1 MMPDLSVLVLT
12 YNHERYLDLALY
24 SLGQQRIGCE
34 FEVVIA
40 DDCST
45 DRSAE
50 IAERWAGNFDGD
62 VKLVP
67 QPRNLGIAANFVA
80 SLAKCSGRYVAI
92 LEGDD
97 YWRDRNKLRKQHEFL
112 VRNPD
117 HAACFHRV
125 QLLLEDG
132 RLTDWTPLA
141 GTRPSLEFAD
151 VLVQNFVP
159 NCSALMFR
167 NDPPLQLPEWVLE
180 LPAYDWILHVCNAR
194 RGKLAFLDEVMS
206 VYRIHSHGAWQGKSM
221 KDQVGD
227 VLRTLDRL
235 DRFTGGAHEGLI
247 RADKQIWR
255 RNSTFTRCN
264 RICNVPCSDRG
275 SR

>member
-1 MMPDLSVLVLT
+1 MTPDLSVLVLT

-45 DRSAE
+45 DRSAGDRTALGRE
-50 IAERWAGNFDGD
+50 LRRRRQAGPSA
-62 VKLVP
+62 P
-67 QPRNLGIAANFVA
+67 QPGHRGEFRGLPRQVQRAN
-80 SLAKCSGRYVAI
+80 VAI

-97 YWRDRNKLRKQHEFL
+97 YSRDRNKLRKQHEFL

-180 LPAYDWILHVCNAR
+180 FRLMIGSCTSATPDAASSPFW
-194 RGKLAFLDEVMS
+194 M
-206 VYRIHSHGAWQGKSM
+206 KSCRSTASIPTAP
-221 KDQVGD
+221 G
-227 VLRTLDRL
+227 
-235 DRFTGGAHEGLI
+235 
-247 RADKQIWR
+247 RA
-255 RNSTFTRCN
+255 N
-264 RICNVPCSDRG
+264 P
-275 SR
+275 